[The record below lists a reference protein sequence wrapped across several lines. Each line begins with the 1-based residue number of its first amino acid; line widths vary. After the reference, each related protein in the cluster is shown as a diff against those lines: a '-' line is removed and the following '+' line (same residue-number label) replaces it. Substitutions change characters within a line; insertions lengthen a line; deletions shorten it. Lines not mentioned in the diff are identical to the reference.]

1 VTADPGASGTH
12 DDPART
18 MLELRDLVIGV
29 QAQLDEV
36 HARLD
41 DLERRMH
48 EPAPPRPTFA
58 HRVRARAGRFK
69 RAITHRAR

>member
-1 VTADPGASGTH
+1 MTADDVAPVAH

-41 DLERRMH
+41 DLERRIH
-48 EPAPPRPTFA
+48 EPAPAQPTVA
-58 HRVRARAGRFK
+58 SRVRARAGRVK
-69 RAITHRAR
+69 RAITDRAR